1 MPRRAE
7 AKESEFTLQIL
18 DFAAGIGERIAS
30 RRLSTFAFGNICQK
44 SINIRRALECL
55 GLKFYKSQNSVTL
68 NLWKRRISTAAAHRL
83 RVAGRSD
90 NLDTTWIHCNR
101 FFSHTNVLL
110 RLCPWLWN
118 FSVISVR
125 REKGTALWY
134 ADTIYPGKCCLSY
147 SGMI

>member
-55 GLKFYKSQNSVTL
+55 GLKFYTSQNSATL

-83 RVAGRSD
+83 RVAGRSV
-90 NLDTTWIHCNR
+90 NLDNR
-101 FFSHTNVLL
+101 FFRHTNVLL

-118 FSVISVR
+118 FSVISVW